1 MVPVIVLL
9 VSFAFFRLAGF
20 GVAYFAD
27 SQNAL
32 RAALGVMFLITASAH
47 WGKLRADLI
56 RMVPAVF
63 GNAGLWVTLTGF
75 AELLIALGIQIPRGA
90 PVVAISAAVMLLC
103 VFPANVKAA
112 RERLT
117 LGGQPVPGLGLR
129 LVIQLIFLS
138 ALAAAAWPR

>member
-9 VSFAFFRLAGF
+9 VSFALFRLAGF

-47 WGKLRADLI
+47 WGKLRADLM
-56 RMVPAVF
+56 RMVPSVF
-63 GNAGLWVTLTGF
+63 GDAGLWVTLTGL
-75 AELLIALGIQIPRGA
+75 AELLIALGLQIPRGA
-90 PVVAISAAVMLLC
+90 PVAAVSAAVMLLC

-112 RERLT
+112 RQRLT
-117 LGGQPVPGLGLR
+117 LGGRPVPGLGLR
-129 LVIQLIFLS
+129 FAIQLVFLS